1 MGGVCI
7 ILSPTFDLAHK
18 KSGKETI
25 TIPASEG
32 ENFEGRFI
40 GIPLTFPNTDD
51 NGKNIKGE
59 LNITLCSIYH
69 PVDNEEYESF
79 NSTLSSILNHIPQ
92 KSNIILGHDINANTG
107 TNANNGQNF
116 KDTIGPFGIENRNKK
131 GTSLLNLLA
140 SLNLKVT
147 NSYFNPRPSNR
158 TATSTHTTWR
168 NTSASKSQHMLDVFS
183 CSNTLF
189 KRVQG
194 CNTTSKGTESDHTA
208 VVLKIHI
215 NTLSFKMQNKKLITE
230 TDWEKIMGDEATNIT
245 YNETLKNLNELTATD
260 DNTPTEYT
268 NFFKNVKRAG
278 EQTATKVI
286 TPPLDWFEMSK
297 EKTQPRI
304 DVVNAIRKQ
313 LRECKDEQT
322 INRLKKELKMAN
334 KIRNIVIA
342 EAKEHYMSKLAKKIA
357 RLAGTNSNA
366 AWKAVR
372 ECELG
377 NKFSHRTTAHT
388 QPIPST
394 RTK

>member
-1 MGGVCI
+1 MVWI
-7 ILSPTFDLAHK
+7 
-18 KSGKETI
+18 
-25 TIPASEG
+25 
-32 ENFEGRFI
+32 
-40 GIPLTFPNTDD
+40 DD
-51 NGKNIKGE
+51 DCWK
-59 LNITLCSIYH
+59 LQMRHFHQLHHHYYYH
-69 PVDNEEYESF
+69 PVDNKEYESF

-215 NTLSFKMQNKKLITE
+215 NTLSFKMQK
-230 TDWEKIMGDEATNIT
+230 
-245 YNETLKNLNELTATD
+245 
-260 DNTPTEYT
+260 
-268 NFFKNVKRAG
+268 
-278 EQTATKVI
+278 
-286 TPPLDWFEMSK
+286 S
-297 EKTQPRI
+297 
-304 DVVNAIRKQ
+304 
-313 LRECKDEQT
+313 
-322 INRLKKELKMAN
+322 
-334 KIRNIVIA
+334 
-342 EAKEHYMSKLAKKIA
+342 S
-357 RLAGTNSNA
+357 
-366 AWKAVR
+366 
-372 ECELG
+372 
-377 NKFSHRTTAHT
+377 
-388 QPIPST
+388 
-394 RTK
+394 